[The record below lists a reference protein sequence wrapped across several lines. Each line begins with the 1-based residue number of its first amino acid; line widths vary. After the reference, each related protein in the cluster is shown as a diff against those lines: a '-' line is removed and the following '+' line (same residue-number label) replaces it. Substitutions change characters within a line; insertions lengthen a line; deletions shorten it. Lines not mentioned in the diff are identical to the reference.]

1 MLKLFKDCLELD
13 LWQRKCWK
21 SSRKF
26 IKIVGLYSNFVLV
39 YFQLRKKMGNVMII
53 YFLLVDKIRYS
64 FEIRFYLFLL
74 KDIIL
79 KQKIK
84 IFLWVIL

>member
-1 MLKLFKDCLELD
+1 MSKPLKDCLELD

-39 YFQLRKKMGNVMII
+39 YFQSRKKMGNAMII
-53 YFLLVDKIRYS
+53 HFLLVDKTRHS
-64 FEIRFYLFLL
+64 SEIRPYLLLL

-79 KQKIK
+79 K
-84 IFLWVIL
+84 